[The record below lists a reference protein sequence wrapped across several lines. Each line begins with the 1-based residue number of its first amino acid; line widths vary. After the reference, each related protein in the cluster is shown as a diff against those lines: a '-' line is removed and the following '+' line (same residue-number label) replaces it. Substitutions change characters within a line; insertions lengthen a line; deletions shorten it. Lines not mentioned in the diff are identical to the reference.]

1 MGGSNLKLQSRYR
14 SALFALI
21 SSLILAACGGGG
33 GSGDGSTPP
42 PPPPAGPGDT
52 EKFFPDSVGDIWYFD
67 ATTSQ
72 SMMPGSVEHG
82 FQQLAVAGTRSVGGT
97 LSKVFES
104 SDPANPSE
112 SLETYYSKD
121 SNGVTN
127 RGNND
132 PGDTLTAAAVPYL
145 EGKFPVVVGTITDL
159 SRTNVDW
166 GEDLDGDGRSERV
179 DFRLRITMDGFEA
192 QTVPAGSFSR
202 TARRTS
208 SIDGTIRAT
217 RGQNLPFTATE
228 HLWSAPGVGI
238 VRQEVSIAAGGETF
252 EETYLARGYKVD
264 GVAHGM
270 GLPQIFLEGLRP
282 ATSSTYPPGPQPVAS
297 DGNSF
302 MLATVRQTVIP
313 SNPPVTKIVAAFGD
327 ADGKFVREVDVTSPA
342 MTTNGGIPLDAAWDG
357 SNYLLVYSAGSLNT
371 PNPLLATRISPAGV
385 LLDGQAGFE
394 IDEGTVFFAAVAWGN
409 SHYLVVF
416 SRFDNSL
423 SQHQLYGRL
432 ITAAGG
438 VVGATEFPI
447 GRRDRTQLYPDVA
460 FDGTNFLVA
469 WQESLASGTAP
480 EDTGIMVAR
489 VTEAGVVLDPEGF
502 PVAQTGEGSYRPKV
516 AFGGGQYLVV
526 WEDPRNE
533 VNPGYYQG
541 DIYAARVSTAG
552 MLLDGPPSSGGL
564 KVSGAI
570 SVAPRDATVV
580 FSGSEFLV
588 SWAAGAYAGVQPVS
602 GIYGA
607 RVSGG
612 GVRTPATGYGIA
624 VSGPPSAGSSSTYEF
639 PRAARVGS
647 RLVVTW
653 LDNGPGAGGLNGMRA
668 VVVYSLE

>member
-1 MGGSNLKLQSRYR
+1 MGGSIRKFQCVPRPAFA
-14 SALFALI
+14 ALACALV
-21 SSLILAACGGGG
+21 LAACGGGG
-33 GSGDGSTPP
+33 GGGDGVAPP
-42 PPPPAGPGDT
+42 PPPTGPGDT
-52 EKFFPDSVGDIWYFD
+52 EKFFPEAVGDTWFYD
-67 ATTSQ
+67 ATGSQ
-72 SMMPGSVEHG
+72 SMMPGSVEPG
-82 FQQLAVAGTRSVGGT
+82 FQQLEVTGTKTVGGT
-97 LSKVFES
+97 LAKVFES
-104 SDPANPSE
+104 SDPDDPAAAI
-112 SLETYYSKD
+112 ETYYSKD
-121 SNGVTN
+121 ANGVTN

-132 PGDTLTAAAVPYL
+132 PDDPLTAAAVPYL
-145 EGKFPVVVGTITDL
+145 EGKFPVAVGTITDL
-159 SRTNVDW
+159 SRSNVDW
-166 GEDLDGDGRSERV
+166 GEDLDGDGRNERV

-192 QTVPAGSFSR
+192 QAVPAGSFSR
-202 TARRTS
+202 TAKRTS
-208 SIDGTIRAT
+208 TIDGTVRAT
-217 RGQNLPFTATE
+217 RGQSVPFTATE
-228 HLWSAPGVGI
+228 NLWSAPGVGI
-238 VRQEVSIAAGGETF
+238 IRQQMSILVEGETF
-252 EETYLARGYKVD
+252 QQTAVARGYRID

-270 GLPQIFLEGLRP
+270 GLPQVFVEGLLP
-282 ATSSTYPPGPQPVAS
+282 PTSSTYPPGPQSMAA
-297 DGNSF
+297 DGGNF
-302 MLATVRQTVIP
+302 MLATVRQTVVP
-313 SNPPVTKIVAAFGD
+313 SNPPVMKIVAVFGD
-327 ADGKFVREVDVTSPA
+327 ADGKLIREVDVTSPA

-423 SQHQLYGRL
+423 SQHQLFGRL
-432 ITAAGG
+432 ITPAGG

-480 EDTGIMVAR
+480 EDTGIVVAR
-489 VTEAGVVLDPEGF
+489 VTEAGVVLDPEGL

-533 VNPGYYQG
+533 VSPGYYQG

-564 KVSGAI
+564 RVSGAI

-580 FSGSEFLV
+580 FAGSEFLV
-588 SWAAGAYAGVQPVS
+588 SWAAGAYAAVQPVS

-607 RVSGG
+607 RVSGS

-624 VSGPPSAGSSSTYEF
+624 LSGPPSESTAATYEF

-653 LDNGPGAGGLNGMRA
+653 LDNGPGAGGLNGLRA
-668 VVVYSLE
+668 LVVYSLE